1 MPVRVC
7 SRRSSSRRRRRRPTV
22 ALDCQRRRVSPNQR
36 ATGDLVEDVLTTP
49 GGGAHGR
56 HHSEPEQQQLSELSQ
71 GSAQLDPAATATAAS
86 LINTTD
92 DGAVD
97 VLVRLEANAAA
108 RAFRVTVRSPSP
120 AAAAAFKNV
129 LQALLTSYFAV

>member
-1 MPVRVC
+1 MWRWL
-7 SRRSSSRRRRRRPTV
+7 
-22 ALDCQRRRVSPNQR
+22 ALSAWALAGASGCKVPISGVDARFRIADASWFEDEQTLFVFY
-36 ATGDLVEDVLTTP
+36 DVEAAQGISEDSVLEI
-49 GGGAHGR
+49 R
-56 HHSEPEQQQLSELSQ
+56 YE
-71 GSAQLDPAATATAAS
+71 
-86 LINTTD
+86 TD

>member
-1 MPVRVC
+1 MGHRAEDAELGPTISLEVDDGVDEVLEDLREAVIAGALRGAPVPGAD
-7 SRRSSSRRRRRRPTV
+7 PT
-22 ALDCQRRRVSPNQR
+22 P
-36 ATGDLVEDVLTTP
+36 
-49 GGGAHGR
+49 
-56 HHSEPEQQQLSELSQ
+56 
-71 GSAQLDPAATATAAS
+71 ATATAAS

>member
-1 MPVRVC
+1 MRC
-7 SRRSSSRRRRRRPTV
+7 
-22 ALDCQRRRVSPNQR
+22 L
-36 ATGDLVEDVLTTP
+36 DVLAAAE
-49 GGGAHGR
+49 GAHALRGALVR
-56 HHSEPEQQQLSELSQ
+56 
-71 GSAQLDPAATATAAS
+71 GADPTPATATAAS